1 LTSAC
6 RSGGSCRRPQ
16 PIRSLEHTIRAL
28 RSRPPI
34 KREGRLWGAMIVSTR
49 DALLPTDTAERLQR
63 LTDLIATAL
72 ANDEARGSG
81 AARRG
86 ASGAAPT
93 GSTCRVATVPER
105 GLHSRHSGG
114 RTAPRC
120 RPCGVARLSRRRH
133 GDDDRRLD
141 RRRRPHSSDRVTV
154 STGWRQRRRPHLR
167 DRRSRA
173 NRRIDGDADAE
184 GEAADLTRSLRVRST
199 VRAPILVEGK
209 LWGRVDGRDSRRR
222 AMGRERRDPYRRVHR
237 AGGDRDRERGV
248 AGGLPSSPTSR
259 RRYGVWRRW
268 SRVERNPTRSAWP

>member
-209 LWGRVDGRDSRRR
+209 LWG
-222 AMGRERRDPYRRVHR
+222 ALM
-237 AGGDRDRERGV
+237 AATRGV
-248 AGGLPSSPTSR
+248 EPWAENAETRIAAFTELVATAIANAESREGLPSSPTRR